1 MKPMKKT
8 PKDELQYRIKTLQR
22 GMESESIDGVLI
34 VQNADLFYFAGTVQ
48 QAYLFIPSAGAP
60 LFFVRKNAERVRQES
75 ALDTIIPL
83 HSLRDLPK
91 RLADHGYERIHRLG
105 MELDVLPVNHYFLYK
120 NAVKPGEIVDIWPLI
135 RVIRAV
141 KSEYEI
147 GIMRETAVLSDFI
160 VETCRNNLREGLR
173 DIELAAI
180 VEAAARARG
189 HHGFVR
195 TRTFNQEVY
204 WGHLISGP
212 DAAEIAY
219 VDGTTGGRGLGNAFP
234 QGSGW
239 RTIGRHEPVIVDLC
253 AVMDGYHID
262 QTRTLAIG
270 ALPGKL
276 DEAYNVALEIAH
288 ELEEMI
294 SPDVKVGELYE
305 KATHMAESHHL
316 GEHFMGYGA
325 QRIGYC
331 GHGIG
336 LELDEFPVIGKG
348 QNAVLS
354 SGMSIA
360 VEPKFHFPGEGV
372 VGVEDTF
379 VVIEGGCE
387 KLTHSSYGSDVTKE

>member
-1 MKPMKKT
+1 MKKT
-8 PKDELQYRIKTLQR
+8 PKDELQNRIKALQR
-22 GMESESIDGVLI
+22 GMESDSIDGVLI

-135 RVIRAV
+135 RVIRAI

-147 GIMRETAVLSDFI
+147 GIMRETAGLSDFI

-195 TRTFNQEVY
+195 TR
-204 WGHLISGP
+204 
-212 DAAEIAY
+212 
-219 VDGTTGGRGLGNAFP
+219 
-234 QGSGW
+234 
-239 RTIGRHEPVIVDLC
+239 
-253 AVMDGYHID
+253 
-262 QTRTLAIG
+262 
-270 ALPGKL
+270 
-276 DEAYNVALEIAH
+276 
-288 ELEEMI
+288 
-294 SPDVKVGELYE
+294 
-305 KATHMAESHHL
+305 
-316 GEHFMGYGA
+316 
-325 QRIGYC
+325 
-331 GHGIG
+331 
-336 LELDEFPVIGKG
+336 
-348 QNAVLS
+348 
-354 SGMSIA
+354 
-360 VEPKFHFPGEGV
+360 
-372 VGVEDTF
+372 
-379 VVIEGGCE
+379 
-387 KLTHSSYGSDVTKE
+387 